1 MLLVDEGIAYA
12 IQTFVQVQLTL
23 KEPFFHN
30 TLVMKN
36 TLIIHNM
43 HMWVLHRFFIIILF
57 VQYPWHN
64 ANHNLLT
71 SSLNLM
77 NPFMYYMNLEECETY
92 KGYLYLKLKFTL
104 IRVLYRVRFSLG

>member
-43 HMWVLHRFFIIILF
+43 HSKITCNMHMWVLHRFFIIILF
-57 VQYPWHN
+57 V
-64 ANHNLLT
+64 
-71 SSLNLM
+71 
-77 NPFMYYMNLEECETY
+77 
-92 KGYLYLKLKFTL
+92 
-104 IRVLYRVRFSLG
+104 